1 VFNPDAP
8 LAEEFSAPIEA
19 LLKKLGDALS
29 DATSEGTAFLLYFD
43 IADEFW
49 SNDISDVLFAQF
61 SRMSMLMGDIKMIED
76 YLKDNSDM
84 SNDDRK
90 GIVAEQDFRLE
101 EMADILRY
109 IPNIIKSAKD
119 RLLKFVRNIN
129 SQLKEYESI

>member
-1 VFNPDAP
+1 
-8 LAEEFSAPIEA
+8 
-19 LLKKLGDALS
+19 
-29 DATSEGTAFLLYFD
+29 
-43 IADEFW
+43 
-49 SNDISDVLFAQF
+49 
-61 SRMSMLMGDIKMIED
+61 MGDIKMIED

-109 IPNIIKSAKD
+109 IPNIIKSAKE